1 MAVYRW
7 AMRNPFVHLHE
18 MQDEMTRLMREMA
31 GDTPASSA
39 LPQLNVYDD
48 GEAFHVRGELPGLQK
63 DKLDISVAG
72 DVMTVKAERLPE
84 ESHGSYHRRERSFGS
99 YSRSVTL
106 PDAVDADHVRANYQ
120 YGVLEVTLPRA
131 PGSRPRKISIESR

>member
-1 MAVYRW
+1 MALYRW
-7 AMRNPFVHLHE
+7 TMRNPFLQLHE
-18 MQDEMTRLMREMA
+18 MQDEMARLMRDFA
-31 GDTPASSA
+31 GDAPHSTA

-48 GEAFHVRGELPGLQK
+48 GEAFHVRAEVPGLQK

-72 DVMTVKAERLPE
+72 DVLTVKAERLPE
-84 ESHGSYHRRERSFGS
+84 ESRGSYHRRERSYGS

-106 PDAVDADHVRANYQ
+106 PDAVDADHVKANYQ

-131 PGSRPRKISIESR
+131 PESRPRKIAIESR